1 MSTLKSSCR
10 SFSKLFS
17 NFSLKL
23 LLVSGLVVSI
33 GVAAFL
39 GLFSRVQLGGATA
52 DLELIAEQSVAV
64 SASLGELKNGSQLTA
79 AEANQ
84 LSDVLNDEH
93 IKMMRTNAAD
103 IEVMQKSFEA
113 MSANLKMLIESE
125 EEDALLL
132 LLELEDIYEKVSR
145 ESIPRVKVVVD
156 QIKQSVDHADE
167 MAQTASDMQ
176 AKMLSLVDKAANAST
191 ISENIKTKATS
202 SAQDAEESMSM
213 LLWVLAVSI
222 AVMLVVAM
230 NSYIVIMSPLRE
242 LIHRVRDIAE
252 GEGDLTVKLD
262 DSAKNEFGEL
272 AHWFNAFINKLHV
285 LIVKVKD
292 SAGQVAGSADHM
304 LQSTERTNQGVNNQ
318 RVQTEQVVTA
328 ITQMSSTV
336 EEISRN
342 ASAADQAA
350 KEADEESKTG
360 QQEVSQTISSITVLA
375 GEIERASGN
384 LTEFKQEST
393 NIGGVLDVIKG
404 IAEQTNLLALNAAI
418 EAARAGEQGRGFAV
432 VADEVR
438 SLATRTQESTAEI
451 QVIIERLQAGA
462 ERVAAA
468 MEAGRESGQATV
480 EQAGRAGSA
489 LESITAAVETIK
501 DLNSQNACSTEE
513 QSSVANHIN
522 QSMVAISQSI
532 EETAGEASATASHG
546 EELSRLA
553 TELQGLMSQF
563 KV

>member
-1 MSTLKSSCR
+1 MSAFKLNFR
-10 SFSKLFS
+10 SVSKLFS

-33 GVAAFL
+33 GVATFL
-39 GLFSRVQLGGATA
+39 GLFSRVQLGGATT

-64 SASLGELKNGSQLTA
+64 SASLDELKNGSQLTA

-84 LSDVLNDEH
+84 LSDVLNDTH

-103 IEVMQKSFEA
+103 IEVMQKSFEQ
-113 MSANLKMLIESE
+113 MSANLKTLIESE
-125 EEDALLL
+125 EEDAVLL

-156 QIKQSVDHADE
+156 QIKKSVNHADE
-167 MAQTASDMQ
+167 MAQTAGDMQ
-176 AKMLSLVDKAANAST
+176 VKMLSLVDKAANAVT
-191 ISENIKTKATS
+191 VSENIKVKASS
-202 SAQDAEESMSM
+202 SAQHAEESMSM

-222 AVMLVVAM
+222 AVMLLVAV
-230 NSYIVIMSPLRE
+230 NSYIVIMSPLGE

-272 AHWFNAFINKLHV
+272 AHWFNAFINKLHM

-292 SAGQVAGSADHM
+292 SASQVAGSADHM
-304 LQSTERTNQGVNNQ
+304 LESTERTNQGVNHQ
-318 RVQTEQVVTA
+318 RIQTEQVVTA

-350 KEADEESKTG
+350 KEADEESKVG
-360 QQEVSQTISSITVLA
+360 QQEVTQTISSISTLA

-489 LESITAAVETIK
+489 LGLITSAVETIK

-513 QSSVANHIN
+513 QSAVANHIN

-532 EETAGEASATASHG
+532 EETAGEASATATHG

-553 TELQGLMSQF
+553 SELQGLMSQF